1 MIIAILANKSSA
13 KNPWNN
19 IVGIKYNK
27 EQTLNK
33 KLNLFLM
40 LLIEMSAKNELS
52 AVQLISLT
60 NLSFF
65 LNSLISRVP

>member
-1 MIIAILANKSSA
+1 MNLLMVLTDSVNTSMIIAILANKSSA

-52 AVQLISLT
+52 AV
-60 NLSFF
+60 
-65 LNSLISRVP
+65 